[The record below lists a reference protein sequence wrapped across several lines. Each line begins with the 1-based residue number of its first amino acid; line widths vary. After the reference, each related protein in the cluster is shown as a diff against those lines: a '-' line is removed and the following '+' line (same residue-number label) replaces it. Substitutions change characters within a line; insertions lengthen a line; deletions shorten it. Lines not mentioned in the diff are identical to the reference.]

1 MAPADNIQ
9 KRQNFRNDIISQ
21 VIPIRTNGI
30 EIASISIF
38 VGRIKYIG
46 EK

>member
-1 MAPADNIQ
+1 MASTDEIQ

-30 EIASISIF
+30 EIAAVSIL